1 MITGYNTD
9 VEFEGVIYHVQTED
23 KGLSNPLIL
32 SLVYD
37 RGTILASKRTPYE
50 DLIAQGFDESIL
62 EERLNRQHKL
72 MCAAI
77 KAGRLEDLKKLSS
90 KDAAGKAG
98 NLNGNNN
105 GSPQKSP
112 TKVATEFA
120 TQTELASD
128 TEFLPV
134 PRPDS
139 GPLMMPIP
147 KPDLVGLGQ
156 LEALMLPAEP
166 IVDVVSVIDS
176 DSVLPATAVTA
187 IESEMAGFERPA
199 NNHLTVEIFGDTEFR
214 GGEKRSVGVMVCR
227 GTDRKIVARAQIM
240 VKIIGSSFRPLIYHA
255 ETDANGIARLEFDVP
270 KFKSG
275 RAAFLV
281 RAMSG
286 GEATELRQ
294 QVMHA

>member
-1 MITGYNTD
+1 M
-9 VEFEGVIYHVQTED
+9 
-23 KGLSNPLIL
+23 IL

-37 RGTILASKRTPYE
+37 RGTILASKRTPYG
-50 DLIAQGFDESIL
+50 DLIAQGFDEGIL

-77 KAGRLEDLKKLSS
+77 MAGRLEDLKKLAS
-90 KDAAGKAG
+90 KDSAGKTSTG
-98 NLNGNNN
+98 NGRSK
-105 GSPQKSP
+105 GSKQKSIAELVTSSTP
-112 TKVATEFA
+112 E
-120 TQTELASD
+120 TELSYEA
-128 TEFLPV
+128 ELLPV

-139 GPLMMPIP
+139 GPLIMPIP

-166 IVDVVSVIDS
+166 LVDVVSVIDS
-176 DSVLPATAVTA
+176 DAVLPDTAITA

-255 ETDANGIARLEFDVP
+255 ETDSNGIARLEFDVP

>member
-9 VEFEGVIYHVQTED
+9 VEFEGVTYHVQTED
-23 KGLSNPLIL
+23 KGLSNPIIM

-37 RGTILASKRTPYE
+37 RGTILASKRAPYD
-50 DLIAQGFDESIL
+50 DLVAEGFDEVVL

-77 KAGRLEDLKKLSS
+77 KAGRLDDLKKLAAIDASS
-90 KDAAGKAG
+90 AKSTKKGGKSAKPKKASSRSDKQQASKTG
-98 NLNGNNN
+98 DL
-105 GSPQKSP
+105 
-112 TKVATEFA
+112 TEFA
-120 TQTELASD
+120 A
-128 TEFLPV
+128 V

-147 KPDLVGLGQ
+147 KPDLAGLPG
-156 LEALMLPAEP
+156 LESVMAAPEP
-166 IVDVVSVIDS
+166 EVAVVKVLDY
-176 DSVLPATAVTA
+176 DSVLPDNAVTA
-187 IESEMAGFERPA
+187 IDSEMAGFERPS
-199 NNHLTVEIFGDTEFR
+199 NNHLTVEIFGDTEFK

-227 GTDRKIVARAQIM
+227 GSQRKIVPHAQIM

-255 ETDANGIARLEFDVP
+255 ETDGNGIARVELDVP

-294 QVMHA
+294 QVQHA

>member
-23 KGLSNPLIL
+23 KGLSKPLIL
-32 SLVYD
+32 SLVYNK
-37 RGTILASKRTPYE
+37 GTILASKRTPYE
-50 DLIAQGFDESIL
+50 DLVQAGFDETVL

-72 MCAAI
+72 ICAAI
-77 KAGRLEDLKKLSS
+77 KAGRLEDLKKLSTKEPGGTSRNS
-90 KDAAGKAG
+90 K
-98 NLNGNNN
+98 
-105 GSPQKSP
+105 GSKPKSSEKIA
-112 TKVATEFA
+112 TVAVTDPEPEI
-120 TQTELASD
+120 EL
-128 TEFLPV
+128 LPV

-156 LEALMLPAEP
+156 LEALMVPAEP
-166 IVDVVSVIDS
+166 VVDVVSVIDA
-176 DSVLPATAVTA
+176 DSLLPDGAVTA

-199 NNHLTVEIFGDTEFR
+199 NNNLTVEIFGDTEFR

-227 GTDRKIVARAQIM
+227 GSERKIVARAQIM

-255 ETDANGIARLEFDVP
+255 ETDSNGIARLEFDVP
-270 KFKSG
+270 RFKSG

-294 QVMHA
+294 QVLHA